1 MTTARLTIAGM
12 SCDHCVR
19 HVTRALTSVP
29 GVTVKQVTV
38 GHAIVEYN
46 GHADTLAAIV
56 AAVDEAGYQAR
67 LEAA

>member
-1 MTTARLTIAGM
+1 MTTARLTITGM

-19 HVTRALTSVP
+19 HVTQALNSVP

-38 GHAIVEYN
+38 GHATVEYN
-46 GHADTLAAIV
+46 GQADALAAMV
-56 AAVDEAGYQAR
+56 DAVSEAGYQAR

>member
-1 MTTARLTIAGM
+1 MTTARLTITGM

-19 HVTRALTSVP
+19 HVTQALKSVP

-38 GHAIVEYN
+38 GHATVEYN
-46 GHADTLAAIV
+46 GQADALAAMV
-56 AAVDEAGYQAR
+56 DAVSEAGYQAR